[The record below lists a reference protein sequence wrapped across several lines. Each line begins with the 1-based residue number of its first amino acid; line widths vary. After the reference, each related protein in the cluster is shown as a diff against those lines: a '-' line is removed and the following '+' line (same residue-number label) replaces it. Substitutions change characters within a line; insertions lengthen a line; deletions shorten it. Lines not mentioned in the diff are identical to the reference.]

1 MKKLLFSLIIFIA
14 VFMFGCNKNKT
25 CTIDVENVDVLVGES
40 YELSLNTNVKNPH
53 FVYEIDN
60 NIIEIKDDVIYAK
73 EIGIANVD
81 VSVKNHEGKAS
92 FVVRVCQE
100 GLTIFG
106 LHEQV
111 ILEHQQLDLVRF
123 GVDEEEHITWRSSNI
138 DVARVSNGEVIPNG
152 LGKTT
157 VTAKTD
163 IYSATFEL
171 EIIRPMP
178 SDVETK
184 TELRFEESSKYSIE
198 YNVLPE
204 YALQDVKII
213 SSNDNLI
220 VNDDNTI
227 IASKKGSATLS
238 ISPLSNDS
246 IVKVVNVEIFE
257 NKAPVFEYTDDYQE
271 ELEINYNDKEALLSG
286 IKAIDNV
293 DGDITDKIEFDNNLI
308 CTYGR
313 QEITLKVKDNSGN
326 VSTMNRIVDV
336 KWNYHTKFIG
346 HSGSY
351 YGVPNT
357 EAAFLYAAK
366 NLHYQALECDLQVT
380 KDGVYVTN
388 HDSFIDDFVISEHTY
403 AELQEITLTR
413 TNSGYIKSLG
423 LDTTEK
429 YESKVC
435 TLERYL
441 EICKTYGCEA
451 VIEIKGSSPGLSS
464 SSQAGMQKLVD
475 FVKEKGMWDDTIF
488 LTSTVACLK
497 WLRNNG
503 YNDVRC
509 QYLVSSCESQDVL
522 NTCIEYNFDLS
533 TNVTYGGPNSDEW
546 LQKYHDA
553 GLEISVWTFDVY
565 TKYEVGQA
573 WIDKGVE
580 YITCDW
586 YVMEEMNLK

>member
-1 MKKLLFSLIIFIA
+1 MKKVLFILFLLAIFSLC
-14 VFMFGCNKNKT
+14 GCNNKKD
-25 CTIDVENVDVLVGES
+25 CIIDAEDMDIMIGEAS
-40 YELSLNTNVKNPH
+40 TLNISTNVKKAK

-60 NIIEIKDDVIYAK
+60 DILEIKDNVVYPNK
-73 EIGIANVD
+73 IGIANVTIKI
-81 VSVKNHEGKAS
+81 KNYETSKTIRI
-92 FVVRVCQE
+92 RVCEE

-106 LHEQV
+106 SHQQV
-111 ILEHQQLDLVRF
+111 ILQHQQLELVKF
-123 GVDEEEHITWRSSNI
+123 GLEEDEHITWRSSNI
-138 DVARVSNGEVIPNG
+138 EVARVSNGEVIPNG

-157 VTAKTD
+157 VTAKSD
-163 IYSATFEL
+163 LFIATFEL
-171 EIIRPMP
+171 EIIRPNAT
-178 SDVETK
+178 DIATK
-184 TELRFEESSKYSIE
+184 TELKFEENSKYSIE

-204 YALQDVKII
+204 YALQDVVII

-227 IASKKGSATLS
+227 YANKQGSASLS
-238 ISPLSNDS
+238 ISPLSNLDF
-246 IVKVVNVEIFE
+246 VKTINVEIYE
-257 NKAPVFEYTDDYQE
+257 SKAPVFEKTEDYTE

-286 IKAIDNV
+286 LKVIDNV
-293 DGDITDKIEFDNNLI
+293 DGDITDKIEFDKNSI
-308 CTYGR
+308 CTYGKH
-313 QEITLKVKDNSGN
+313 EITLTVKDNSGN
-326 VSTMNRIVDV
+326 ESKFVRNIDV
-336 KWNYHTKFIG
+336 KWKYHTKFIG

-366 NLHYQALECDLQVT
+366 VLHYQALECDLQVT

-388 HDSFIDDFVISEHTY
+388 HDSFIGDFVISEHTY
-403 AELQEITLTR
+403 AELQEITLSR

-423 LDTTEK
+423 LDDTVK

-464 SSQAGMQKLVD
+464 SSQAGMQKLVN

-553 GLEISVWTFDVY
+553 GLEISVWTFDIY
-565 TKYEVGQA
+565 TNYEVGQE

>member
-1 MKKLLFSLIIFIA
+1 MKKVLFILFLLSIFTLCA
-14 VFMFGCNKNKT
+14 CNKKD
-25 CTIDVENVDVLVGES
+25 CIIEAEDVDLMIGEAS
-40 YELSLNTNVKNPH
+40 TLNITTNVKNAK

-60 NIIEIKDDVIYAK
+60 DILEIKDNVVYPNK
-73 EIGIANVD
+73 IGIANVTIKI
-81 VSVKNHEGKAS
+81 KNYETSKTIRI
-92 FVVRVCQE
+92 RVCEE

-106 LHEQV
+106 SHQQV
-111 ILEHQQLDLVRF
+111 ILEHQQLELVKF
-123 GVDEEEHITWRSSNI
+123 GVEEDEHITWRSSNI
-138 DVARVSNGEVIPNG
+138 DVARISNGEVIPNG
-152 LGKTT
+152 LGTTT

-163 IYSATFEL
+163 LFTATFEL
-171 EIIRPMP
+171 EIIRPTAT
-178 SDVETK
+178 DIDTK
-184 TELRFEESSKYSIE
+184 TELKFEENSKYNIE

-204 YALQDVKII
+204 YALQDVII
-213 SSNDNLI
+213 TSSNDNLI

-227 IASKKGSATLS
+227 YANKQGSAILS
-238 ISPLSNDS
+238 ISPLSNLDF
-246 IVKVVNVEIFE
+246 VKIINVEVYE
-257 NKAPVFEYTDDYQE
+257 NKAPVFEKTEDYVE

-286 IKAIDNV
+286 LKVIDNV

-308 CTYGR
+308 CTYGKH
-313 QEITLKVKDNSGN
+313 EITLTIKDNSGN
-326 VSTMNRIVDV
+326 ESTFIRTIDV

-388 HDSFIDDFVISEHTY
+388 HDSYIGDFVISEHTY

-423 LDTTEK
+423 LDDTVK

-464 SSQAGMQKLVD
+464 SSQSGMQRLVD

-553 GLEISVWTFDVY
+553 GLEISVWTFDIY
-565 TKYEVGQA
+565 TKYEVGQI

-586 YVMEEMNLK
+586 YVMEEMDLK

>member
-1 MKKLLFSLIIFIA
+1 MKKVLFILFLLAIFSLC
-14 VFMFGCNKNKT
+14 GCNNKKD
-25 CTIDVENVDVLVGES
+25 CIIEAEDMDIMIGEATA
-40 YELSLNTNVKNPH
+40 LNISTNVKKAK

-60 NIIEIKDDVIYAK
+60 DILEIKDNVVYPNK
-73 EIGIANVD
+73 IGIANVTIKI
-81 VSVKNHEGKAS
+81 KNYETSKTIRI
-92 FVVRVCQE
+92 RVCEE

-106 LHEQV
+106 SHQQV
-111 ILEHQQLDLVRF
+111 ILQHQQLELVKF
-123 GVDEEEHITWRSSNI
+123 GLEEDEHITWRSSNI
-138 DVARVSNGEVIPNG
+138 EVARISNGEVIPNG

-157 VTAKTD
+157 VTAKSD
-163 IYSATFEL
+163 LFIATFEL
-171 EIIRPMP
+171 EIIRPNAT
-178 SDVETK
+178 DIATL
-184 TELRFEESSKYSIE
+184 TELKFEENSKYSIE

-204 YALQDVKII
+204 YALQDVVII

-227 IASKKGSATLS
+227 YANKQGSASLS
-238 ISPLSNDS
+238 ISPLSNLDF
-246 IVKVVNVEIFE
+246 VKTINVEIYE
-257 NKAPVFEYTDDYQE
+257 SKAPVFEKTEDYTE

-286 IKAIDNV
+286 LKVIDNV
-293 DGDITDKIEFDNNLI
+293 DGDITDKIEFDKNLI
-308 CTYGR
+308 CTYGKH
-313 QEITLKVKDNSGN
+313 EITLTVKDNSGN
-326 VSTMNRIVDV
+326 ESKFVRNIDV

-366 NLHYQALECDLQVT
+366 VLHYQALECDLQVT

-388 HDSFIDDFVISEHTY
+388 HDSFIGDFVISEHTY
-403 AELQEITLTR
+403 AELQEITLSR

-423 LDTTEK
+423 LDDTVK

-464 SSQAGMQKLVD
+464 SSQAGMQKLVN

-488 LTSTVACLK
+488 LTSAVACLK

-553 GLEISVWTFDVY
+553 GLEISVWTFDIY
-565 TKYEVGQA
+565 TNYEVGQE

>member
-1 MKKLLFSLIIFIA
+1 MKKVLFILFLLAIFTLFA
-14 VFMFGCNKNKT
+14 CSNKKD
-25 CTIDVENVDVLVGES
+25 CIIDVEDMDIMIGEPCA
-40 YELSLNTNVKNPH
+40 LNIATNVKKAK

-60 NIIEIKDDVIYAK
+60 DILEIKDNVVYPNK
-73 EIGIANVD
+73 IGIANVTIKI
-81 VSVKNHEGKAS
+81 KNYETSKTIRI
-92 FVVRVCQE
+92 RVCEE

-106 LHEQV
+106 SHQQV
-111 ILEHQQLDLVRF
+111 ILEHQQLELVKF
-123 GVDEEEHITWRSSNI
+123 GLEEDEHVTWRSSNI
-138 DVARVSNGEVIPNG
+138 EVARISNGEVIPNG

-157 VTAKTD
+157 VTAKSD
-163 IYSATFEL
+163 LFIATFEL
-171 EIIRPMP
+171 EIIRPNAT
-178 SDVETK
+178 DIATK
-184 TELRFEESSKYSIE
+184 TELKFEENAKYSIE

-204 YALQDVKII
+204 YALQDVII
-213 SSNDNLI
+213 TSSNDNLI

-227 IASKKGSATLS
+227 YAYKQGSASLY
-238 ISPLSNDS
+238 ISPLSNLDF
-246 IVKVVNVEIFE
+246 VKTISVEIYE
-257 NKAPVFEYTDDYQE
+257 SKAPVFEKTEDYTE

-286 IKAIDNV
+286 LKVIDNV
-293 DGDITDKIEFDNNLI
+293 DGDITDKIEFDKNLI
-308 CTYGR
+308 CTYGKH
-313 QEITLKVKDNSGN
+313 EITLTVKDSSGN
-326 VSTMNRIVDV
+326 ESKFVRNIDV

-366 NLHYQALECDLQVT
+366 VLHYQALECDLQVT

-388 HDSFIDDFVISEHTY
+388 HDSFIGDFVISEHTY

-423 LDTTEK
+423 LDDTVK

-464 SSQAGMQKLVD
+464 SSQAGMQKLVN

-522 NTCIEYNFDLS
+522 DTCIQYNFDLS

-565 TKYEVGQA
+565 TNYDVGQQ

>member
-1 MKKLLFSLIIFIA
+1 MKKVLFILFLLAIFTLC
-14 VFMFGCNKNKT
+14 GCSNKKD
-25 CTIDVENVDVLVGES
+25 CIIDVEDMDIMIGEPCA
-40 YELSLNTNVKNPH
+40 LNIATNVKKAK
-53 FVYEIDN
+53 FVYKIDN
-60 NIIEIKDDVIYAK
+60 DILEIKDNVVYPNK
-73 EIGIANVD
+73 IGIANVTIKI
-81 VSVKNHEGKAS
+81 KNYETSKTIRI
-92 FVVRVCQE
+92 RVCEE

-106 LHEQV
+106 SHQQV
-111 ILEHQQLDLVRF
+111 ILQHQQLELVKF
-123 GVDEEEHITWRSSNI
+123 GLEEDEHVTWRSSNI
-138 DVARVSNGEVIPNG
+138 EVARISNGEVIPNG

-163 IYSATFEL
+163 LFIATFEL
-171 EIIRPMP
+171 EIIRPNAT
-178 SDVETK
+178 DIDTL
-184 TELRFEESSKYSIE
+184 TELKFEENAKYSIE

-204 YALQDVKII
+204 YALQDVII
-213 SSNDNLI
+213 TSSNDNLI

-227 IASKKGSATLS
+227 YANKQGSASLS
-238 ISPLSNDS
+238 ISPLSNLDF
-246 IVKVVNVEIFE
+246 VKTINVEIYE
-257 NKAPVFEYTDDYQE
+257 SKAPVFEKTEDYAE

-286 IKAIDNV
+286 LKVIDNV
-293 DGDITDKIEFDNNLI
+293 DGDITDKIEFDKNLI
-308 CTYGR
+308 CTYGKH
-313 QEITLKVKDNSGN
+313 EITLTVKDSSGN
-326 VSTMNRIVDV
+326 ESKFVRNIDV

-366 NLHYQALECDLQVT
+366 VLHYQALECDLQVT

-388 HDSFIDDFVISEHTY
+388 HDSFIGDFVISEHTY

-423 LDTTEK
+423 LDDTVK

-464 SSQAGMQKLVD
+464 SSQAGMQKLVN

-509 QYLVSSCESQDVL
+509 QYLVSSCESQEVL

-553 GLEISVWTFDVY
+553 GLEISVWTFDIY
-565 TKYEVGQA
+565 TNYEVGQQ

>member
-1 MKKLLFSLIIFIA
+1 MKKLLFSLFVFAIIIL
-14 VFMFGCNKNKT
+14 VGCSNKT
-25 CTIDVENVDVLVGES
+25 CTIEVNNVDVLVGEN
-40 YELSLNTNVKNPH
+40 YKLDINTNVKNPH
-53 FVYEIDN
+53 FVYEIEND
-60 NIIEIKDDVIYAK
+60 IIEIKDDIIYAK
-73 EIGIANVD
+73 ELGFANVN

-92 FVVRVCQE
+92 FIVRVCQE

-111 ILEHQQLDLVRF
+111 ILEHQQLELVRF
-123 GVDEEEHITWRSSNI
+123 GVDEEEHITWRNSNI
-138 DVARVSNGEVIPNG
+138 DVARISNGEVIPNG

-178 SDVETK
+178 SDIDTK
-184 TELRFEESSKYSIE
+184 TELKFEESANYNIE

-204 YALQDVKII
+204 YALQDVKIT

-220 VNDDNTI
+220 VNNDNTI
-227 IASKKGSATLS
+227 HANKQGNATLS
-238 ISPLSNDS
+238 ISPLSNED
-246 IVKVVNVEIFE
+246 IVKVINVEIFANE
-257 NKAPVFEYTDDYQE
+257 APVFEITDAYVE
-271 ELEINYNDKEALLSG
+271 ELEMNYNDKEALLSG
-286 IKAIDNV
+286 IKVIDNV
-293 DGDITDKIEFDNNLI
+293 DGDITDKIEFDQSAI
-308 CTYGR
+308 CTYGLH
-313 QEITLKVKDNSGN
+313 EINLSVKDKSGN
-326 VSTMNRIVDV
+326 ESTFKRTINV

-388 HDSFIDDFVISEHTY
+388 HDSFIGDFVISEHTY
-403 AELQEITLTR
+403 AELQEITLTHKN
-413 TNSGYIKSLG
+413 TGYIKSLG
-423 LDTTEK
+423 LDNTEI

-464 SSQAGMQKLVD
+464 SSQTGMQRLVD
-475 FVKEKGMWDDTIF
+475 FVKDKGMWEDTIF

-503 YNDVRC
+503 YNDIRC
-509 QYLVSSCESQDVL
+509 QYLVSSCENQDVL

-546 LQKYHDA
+546 LKKYHDA
-553 GLEISVWTFDVY
+553 GLEISVWTFDIY
-565 TKYEVGQA
+565 TNYEVGQE